1 MAILPHSEDLSRAR
15 PQRRKLVRCIAHSE
29 RLAKISGRLTF
40 AKTDAALMPPLPH
53 PPIDATPEAFG
64 LENVTQERGGRQVLA
79 GVTVDLPK
87 GGFSALIG
95 PSGAG
100 KTSLLRLLNRLDDPA
115 SGGVRFLGRPI
126 VEFPVRALR
135 RRVGFVFQAPA
146 MFPGTVGENLAIVP
160 TLGGEAA
167 GTAVPGRI
175 AEILHLVELGTDF
188 EDRIAADLS
197 GGEKQRVAL
206 ARALMTGP
214 EVLLLDEPTA
224 ALDPEVAE
232 RLMHTLRRLREDTGL
247 TIVMVTHRLSEA
259 RLASTFVVMLEAGR
273 VVEAGPSAR
282 FFSAPV
288 EARAREFITAGEEGN
303 NHG

>member
-1 MAILPHSEDLSRAR
+1 
-15 PQRRKLVRCIAHSE
+15 
-29 RLAKISGRLTF
+29 
-40 AKTDAALMPPLPH
+40 MPPLSEQ
-53 PPIDATPEAFG
+53 PIDAASDAFA
-64 LENVTQERGGRQVLA
+64 LENVTQERGGRRVLA

-115 SGGVRFLGRPI
+115 AGVVRFLGRPI
-126 VEFPVRALR
+126 VDFPVRALR

-146 MFPGTVGENLAIVP
+146 MFPGTVAENLAVVP
-160 TLGGEAA
+160 TLGGKAA
-167 GTAVPGRI
+167 AADVSARI
-175 AEILHLVELGTDF
+175 AEILRLVELSADF

-232 RLMHTLRRLREDTGL
+232 HLMHTLRRLRENTGL

-259 RLASTFVVMLEAGR
+259 RLASTYAVMLEAGR

-282 FFSAPV
+282 LFSAPV
-288 EARAREFITAGEEGN
+288 EARTREFIAAGEEGN

>member
-1 MAILPHSEDLSRAR
+1 
-15 PQRRKLVRCIAHSE
+15 
-29 RLAKISGRLTF
+29 
-40 AKTDAALMPPLPH
+40 MPPLSEQ
-53 PPIDATPEAFG
+53 PIDASPEAFA
-64 LENVTQERGGRQVLA
+64 LENITQERAGRRVLA

-87 GGFSALIG
+87 GGFTALIG

-115 SGGVRFLGRPI
+115 SGVVRFLGRPI
-126 VEFPVRALR
+126 VDFPVRALR

-146 MFPGTVGENLAIVP
+146 MFPGTVAANLAIVP

-167 GTAVPGRI
+167 AANVSARI
-175 AEILHLVELGTDF
+175 AEILRLVELAADF
-188 EDRIAADLS
+188 RDRIAADLS

-232 RLMHTLRRLREDTGL
+232 HLMHTLRRLRESTGL

-259 RLASTFVVMLEAGR
+259 RLASTYAVMLEAGR
-273 VVEAGPSAR
+273 VVEAGLSAR
-282 FFSAPV
+282 LFRAPV
-288 EARAREFITAGEEGN
+288 EARTREFIAAGEEAKSNG
-303 NHG
+303 

>member
-1 MAILPHSEDLSRAR
+1 MALVAPLSEQQIQASPA
-15 PQRRKLVRCIAHSE
+15 E
-29 RLAKISGRLTF
+29 F
-40 AKTDAALMPPLPH
+40 A
-53 PPIDATPEAFG
+53 
-64 LENVTQERGGRQVLA
+64 LENITQERGGRRVLA
-79 GVTVDLPK
+79 GVTIDLPK

-115 SGGVRFLGRPI
+115 SGAVRFLGRPI
-126 VEFPVRALR
+126 VDFPVRALR
-135 RRVGFVFQAPA
+135 RRVGFVFQTPA
-146 MFPGTVGENLAIVP
+146 MFPGTVAANLAVVP
-160 TLGGEAA
+160 TLGGNATAA
-167 GTAVPGRI
+167 DVSAHI
-175 AEILHLVELGTDF
+175 AESLRLVELGADF
-188 EDRIAADLS
+188 GERIAADLS

-232 RLMHTLRRLREDTGL
+232 HLMQTLRRLRESTGL

-259 RLASTFVVMLEAGR
+259 RVASTHAVMLEAGR
-273 VVEAGPSAR
+273 VVEAGPSDR
-282 FFSAPV
+282 LFSAPT
-288 EARAREFITAGEEGN
+288 EARTREFITAGEGGK

>member
-1 MAILPHSEDLSRAR
+1 MEA
-15 PQRRKLVRCIAHSE
+15 
-29 RLAKISGRLTF
+29 
-40 AKTDAALMPPLPH
+40 DAALMPPVSEQ
-53 PPIDATPEAFG
+53 PIDASPDAFA
-64 LENVTQERGGRQVLA
+64 LENVSQERGGRRVLA

-115 SGGVRFLGRPI
+115 LGVVRFLGQPI
-126 VEFPVRALR
+126 VDFPVRALR

-146 MFPGTVGENLAIVP
+146 MFPGTVAENLAIVP
-160 TLGGEAA
+160 TLGGDA
-167 GTAVPGRI
+167 TADDASVRI
-175 AEILHLVELGTDF
+175 AEVLRLAELGADF
-188 EDRIAADLS
+188 EDRVAADLS

-206 ARALMTGP
+206 ARALMTKP

-232 RLMHTLRRLREDTGL
+232 HLMRTLRRLREGAGL
-247 TIVMVTHRLSEA
+247 TILMVTHRLSEA
-259 RLASTFVVMLEAGR
+259 RLASTYAVMLEAGR
-273 VVEAGPSAR
+273 IVEAGPSAR
-282 FFSAPV
+282 LFSNPV
-288 EARAREFITAGEEGN
+288 EARTREFIAAGEEGN

>member
-1 MAILPHSEDLSRAR
+1 
-15 PQRRKLVRCIAHSE
+15 
-29 RLAKISGRLTF
+29 
-40 AKTDAALMPPLPH
+40 MPPLSH
-53 PPIDATPEAFG
+53 PPIDAASGAFA
-64 LENVTQERGGRQVLA
+64 LENVIQERGGRRVLA

-115 SGGVRFLGRPI
+115 SGVVRFLGRPI
-126 VEFPVRALR
+126 ADFPVRTLR

-146 MFPGTVGENLAIVP
+146 MFPGTVAENLAVVA
-160 TLGGEAA
+160 TLGGEPT
-167 GTAVPGRI
+167 TALVSARI
-175 AEILHLVELGTDF
+175 AEIMRLVELGAEF
-188 EDRIAADLS
+188 EDRVAADLS

-232 RLMHTLRRLREDTGL
+232 RLLHTLRRLRESTGL

-259 RLASTFVVMLEAGR
+259 RLASTYAVMLEAGR
-273 VVEAGPSAR
+273 LVESGPSAR
-282 FFSAPV
+282 LFSTPV
-288 EARAREFITAGEEGN
+288 EARTREFIAAGEEGRS
-303 NHG
+303 HA

>member
-1 MAILPHSEDLSRAR
+1 
-15 PQRRKLVRCIAHSE
+15 
-29 RLAKISGRLTF
+29 
-40 AKTDAALMPPLPH
+40 MPPLSEQQ
-53 PPIDATPEAFG
+53 IEASADEFA
-64 LENVTQERGGRQVLA
+64 LENITQKRGGRPVLA
-79 GVTVDLPK
+79 GVTIKLPK

-115 SGGVRFLGRPI
+115 SGMVRFLGRPI
-126 VEFPVRALR
+126 VDFPVRALR
-135 RRVGFVFQAPA
+135 RRVGFVFQTPA
-146 MFPGTVGENLAIVP
+146 MFPGTVAENLAVVP
-160 TLGGEAA
+160 TLGGETTAA
-167 GTAVPGRI
+167 RMSAQI
-175 AEILHLVELGTDF
+175 AEVLRLVELDADF
-188 EDRIAADLS
+188 GDRTAADLS

-232 RLMHTLRRLREDTGL
+232 HLMHMLRRLRDNTGL

-259 RLASTFVVMLEAGR
+259 RFASTYAVMLEAGR
-273 VVEAGPSAR
+273 LVEAGPSAR
-282 FFSAPV
+282 LFSTPI
-288 EARAREFITAGEEGN
+288 ETRTREFITAGEGGR